1 MTKGVAQKLLEL
13 RTLDLRAAENR
24 CADLEAKVQ
33 LLEQDLKRM
42 QERRIDLE
50 TRLYEAER
58 LASRRFRTLRAI
70 IEVVE
75 AAQ

>member
-1 MTKGVAQKLLEL
+1 MTKGAAQKLLEL

-58 LASRRFRTLRAI
+58 LASRRFRALRAI
-70 IEVVE
+70 IEIVE